1 MTPTLIA
8 VVCLGLMLY
17 LLLTGM
23 NIGLLFLAV
32 GFIGFAWMNGFNS
45 AIGLLRS
52 SVYTTASNYNYSV
65 VPLFILMGQF
75 AYHSGITAS
84 LYDTAGKWLGRR
96 PGGLASATVVACAA
110 FGAVCGSIAAT
121 TATMGQVAVPEM
133 RRHGYDAKLATG
145 CVSAGGTIG
154 ILIPPST
161 PFVVYGIC
169 TQLSIGALFAAG
181 IVPGLLM
188 ALAFIITIV
197 IMVKRR
203 PELAPR
209 GEKYTVSQ
217 KLRSLKGI
225 IGIVVLFG
233 AVFVG
238 MFAGFFTV
246 NEAAAIGTFMSFL
259 LMLINGRFTFR
270 RFLQALKES
279 LLSYSMV
286 YVILIGAQVM
296 TAFLSA
302 SKLPATLA
310 AFVASAH
317 IPKLVLLTIII
328 VIYLIMGCFIDSI
341 SMILLTVPIFFP
353 IITAVGVDPI
363 WFGVLCIIVGQIGAI
378 TPPVGMCV
386 YIISGIAKDVPMQ
399 DIFRGIVPFMIAMLV
414 CIAAIIAFPS
424 LCTFLPELLY
434 G

>member
-1 MTPTLIA
+1 
-8 VVCLGLMLY
+8 
-17 LLLTGM
+17 
-23 NIGLLFLAV
+23 
-32 GFIGFAWMNGFNS
+32 
-45 AIGLLRS
+45 
-52 SVYTTASNYNYSV
+52 
-65 VPLFILMGQF
+65 
-75 AYHSGITAS
+75 
-84 LYDTAGKWLGRR
+84 
-96 PGGLASATVVACAA
+96 
-110 FGAVCGSIAAT
+110 
-121 TATMGQVAVPEM
+121 
-133 RRHGYDAKLATG
+133 
-145 CVSAGGTIG
+145 
-154 ILIPPST
+154 
-161 PFVVYGIC
+161 
-169 TQLSIGALFAAG
+169 
-181 IVPGLLM
+181 
-188 ALAFIITIV
+188 
-197 IMVKRR
+197 
-203 PELAPR
+203 
-209 GEKYTVSQ
+209 
-217 KLRSLKGI
+217 
-225 IGIVVLFG
+225 
-233 AVFVG
+233 
-238 MFAGFFTV
+238 
-246 NEAAAIGTFMSFL
+246 MSFL

-270 RFLQALKES
+270 TFLQALKES

-353 IITAVGVDPI
+353 IITAIGVDPI

-424 LCTFLPELLY
+424 LCTFLPGLLY